1 MAIKSTDIPSRTAG
15 ANRFHYWANPTPD
28 DIGATSAEFLH
39 LLPGPTHIYIAGKN
53 PQRARAIVTLSHGNE
68 PSGLQAIFEVLKRQI
83 EPVVDIHCFIPSV
96 DAAKQA
102 PGFIYRTLPHHR
114 DFNRCFK
121 PPFDIDEQGQLALEL
136 LQSLQAIAPE
146 CLIDIH
152 NTSGSSPPFG
162 VTSFMSARHN
172 ALVSL
177 FTHRTIV
184 TDLRL
189 GSLMEISESFLP
201 TVTIECGGA
210 LDTESANVAF
220 EGLQRYFTLDDVLR
234 GGYSD
239 LLLEFFHNPIRMEL
253 QEGSDIAYGDHCLF
267 EGGVTLLPDIENH
280 NFGTVDASCRL
291 GFVSGE
297 LTSVLTAKDAEGEER
312 VSDFFEVRAGE
323 LFPTREL
330 KLFMV
335 TTNPEIA
342 RKDCLFY
349 LVAQDPSP
357 D

>member
-1 MAIKSTDIPSRTAG
+1 MAINPTHIPLPTSG
-15 ANRFHYWANPTPD
+15 VNRFHYWANPTPD
-28 DIGATSAEFLH
+28 EIGATSAEFLH
-39 LLPGPTHIYIAGKN
+39 LLPGPTHIYISGKN
-53 PQRARAIVTLSHGNE
+53 PLRARVVVTLSHGNE
-68 PSGLQAIFEVLKRQI
+68 PSGLQAIFEVLKQHI
-83 EPVVDIHCFIPSV
+83 EPAVDIHCFIPSV

-121 PPFDIDEQGQLALEL
+121 PPFDSDEQGLLALEL
-136 LQSLQAIAPE
+136 LQSVQAIAPE

-162 VTSFMSARHN
+162 VTSFMDDRHN
-172 ALVSL
+172 ALVTL

-184 TDLRL
+184 TDLQL

-210 LDTESANVAF
+210 SDAESANVAF
-220 EGLQRYFTLDDVLR
+220 EGLQRYIGFDDVLTD
-234 GGYSD
+234 GHND

-267 EGGVTLLPDIENH
+267 EGGVTLLPDVENH
-280 NFGTVDASCRL
+280 NFGTVDAACHL

-297 LTSVLTAKDAEGEER
+297 LAEVLSAKDAEGNER
-312 VSDFFEVRAGE
+312 INDYFQLRDGE
-323 LFPTREL
+323 LFPACAL

-335 TTNPEIA
+335 TSNPEIA

-349 LVAQDPSP
+349 FVADDLPL